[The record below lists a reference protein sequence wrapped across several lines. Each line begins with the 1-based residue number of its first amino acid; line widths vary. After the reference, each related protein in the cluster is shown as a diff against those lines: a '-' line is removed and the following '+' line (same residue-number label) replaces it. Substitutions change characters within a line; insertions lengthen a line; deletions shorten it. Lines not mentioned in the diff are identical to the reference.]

1 VYARG
6 SPVDTRLKRLHRLL
20 LASRFGL
27 EWAVR
32 YLGTI
37 HDFVMLH
44 ALADTQAAKAATA
57 QDEEFLRTVRWDT

>member
-1 VYARG
+1 M
-6 SPVDTRLKRLHRLL
+6 
-20 LASRFGL
+20 ASRFGL

-57 QDEEFLRTVRWDT
+57 QDEELLRTVRWDT